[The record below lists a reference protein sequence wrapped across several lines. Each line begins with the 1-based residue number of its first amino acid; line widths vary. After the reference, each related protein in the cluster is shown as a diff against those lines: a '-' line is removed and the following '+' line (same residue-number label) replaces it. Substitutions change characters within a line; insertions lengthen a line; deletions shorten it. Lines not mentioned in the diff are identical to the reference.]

1 MRPQISVSCCCH
13 HERYPVRKLLSQC
26 RSFLISTSLRA
37 KSKLLSFSSSGP
49 RYGACPRHT
58 PGPGDKAG
66 GERLFLIH
74 THGPA
79 LTFQSPGPL
88 PLGLQLPPQMSK
100 QNILIPWPTGNAEAG
115 WEAVEVAPGAV
126 CGRTARGLASIH
138 LIPSHGHNRILC
150 RSPCYLKI
158 RSQIKKFKACL

>member
-13 HERYPVRKLLSQC
+13 HENYPVRKLLSQC

-49 RYGACPRHT
+49 RHT

-74 THGPA
+74 TRGPA
-79 LTFQSPGPL
+79 LPFQSPGPL

-126 CGRTARGLASIH
+126 CGRTALGPASIH

-150 RSPCYLKI
+150 RSLCYLKI